1 VLAHGVGRGAETN
14 CQVGIGAVPVFK
26 EDRPL
31 AHLRQLAGR
40 SYTCRRVRC
49 ILASSSAADGSGRY
63 ANWRRARSQPSAVNY
78 LFEGFRA
85 ETVVRGVRTASP
97 PLAGLRTRYH
107 SALSRVS
114 TTRFRVIQRRAYG
127 LKNEEYFRLKV
138 LTCMLPEL

>member
-1 VLAHGVGRGAETN
+1 
-14 CQVGIGAVPVFK
+14 
-26 EDRPL
+26 
-31 AHLRQLAGR
+31 HLRQLAGR

-49 ILASSSAADGSGRY
+49 ILASSSAAGGSGGD
-63 ANWRRARSQPSAVNY
+63 ANLRRARSQPSGGNY
-78 LFEGFRA
+78 FFEGVCA
-85 ETVVRGVRTASP
+85 ETVVRGGRTASP
-97 PLAGLRTRYH
+97 PLSGLGTRDY